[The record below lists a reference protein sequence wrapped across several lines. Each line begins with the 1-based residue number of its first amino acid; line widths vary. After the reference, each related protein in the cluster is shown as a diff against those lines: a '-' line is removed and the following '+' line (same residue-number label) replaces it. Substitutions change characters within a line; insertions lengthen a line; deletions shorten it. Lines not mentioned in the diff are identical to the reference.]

1 MSKQRANKKS
11 HIIINVNAEKR
22 KQLLIR
28 SEVLQ
33 RTYYYVVNTV
43 MRSDDVMVVNE
54 AKLLAEELKG
64 RSSDLKNESELLT

>member
-1 MSKQRANKKS
+1 MSKQRAKKS
-11 HIIINVNAEKR
+11 TSIVIDVNAEKR

-43 MRSDDVMVVNE
+43 MRSDDEIVVCEGRALADELKNRAFDMKNE
-54 AKLLAEELKG
+54 AGLLA
-64 RSSDLKNESELLT
+64 

>member
-43 MRSDDVMVVNE
+43 MRSDDVIVVNE

>member
-1 MSKQRANKKS
+1 MTKQRTNKKS
-11 HIIINVNAEKR
+11 QVVVDVNADKR

-43 MRSDDVMVVNE
+43 MRSDDEIVVSEGRALADELKNRAVDMKNE
-54 AKLLAEELKG
+54 AAQLG
-64 RSSDLKNESELLT
+64 

>member
-1 MSKQRANKKS
+1 MSKQRTNKKA
-11 HIIINVNAEKR
+11 HAIVDVNADKR

-43 MRSDDVMVVNE
+43 MRSDDEIVVSEGGALADELKNRAIDMKNE
-54 AKLLAEELKG
+54 AALLV
-64 RSSDLKNESELLT
+64 